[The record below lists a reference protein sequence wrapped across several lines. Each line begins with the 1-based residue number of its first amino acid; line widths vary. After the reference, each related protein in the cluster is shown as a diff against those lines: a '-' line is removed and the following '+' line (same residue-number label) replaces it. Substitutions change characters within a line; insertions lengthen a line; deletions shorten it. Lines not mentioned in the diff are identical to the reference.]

1 MKRKTMLIFL
11 FVALGLSAFVVLG
24 VSNLN
29 DNKIDTTKEYEV
41 TSYITQDVIDNMQ
54 DCSVDLCLE
63 EGYTPENLKEQ
74 ADDIVIGSVISL
86 DEGDPEVGL
95 FGVTTGKLLINE
107 TLRGDLQKG
116 QVIEYMKNGG
126 VMNMAEWEDTQ
137 PVNANLKRAYLRNQ
151 AGVDIDLE
159 NTYINILISDDIEIE
174 EGYTYL
180 IYLKENNGKYEII
193 GLDIGLR
200 KINVNYASK
209 LRAQNYDM
217 STLQVMNNKTGEFES
232 LQEYINTYI
241 NNSEE

>member
-11 FVALGLSAFVVLG
+11 FVALGLSAFVVLV

>member
-107 TLRGDLQKG
+107 TLRGELQKG

-217 STLQVMNNKTGEFES
+217 STLQVMNNETGEFES

>member
-107 TLRGDLQKG
+107 TLRGELQKG

>member
-1 MKRKTMLIFL
+1 MTKNNIFL

-217 STLQVMNNKTGEFES
+217 STLQVMNNETGEFES

>member
-217 STLQVMNNKTGEFES
+217 STLQVMNNETGEFES

>member
-74 ADDIVIGSVISL
+74 ADDIVIGSVLSL

-217 STLQVMNNKTGEFES
+217 STLQVMNNETGEFES

>member
-137 PVNANLKRAYLRNQ
+137 PINANLKRAYLRNQ

-217 STLQVMNNKTGEFES
+217 STLQVMNNETGEFES

>member
-232 LQEYINTYI
+232 LQNYINTYI

>member
-1 MKRKTMLIFL
+1 M
-11 FVALGLSAFVVLG
+11 
-24 VSNLN
+24 
-29 DNKIDTTKEYEV
+29 
-41 TSYITQDVIDNMQ
+41 
-54 DCSVDLCLE
+54 
-63 EGYTPENLKEQ
+63 
-74 ADDIVIGSVISL
+74 
-86 DEGDPEVGL
+86 

-217 STLQVMNNKTGEFES
+217 STLQVMNNETGEFES

>member
-11 FVALGLSAFVVLG
+11 FVALGLSAFVVLV

-217 STLQVMNNKTGEFES
+217 STLQVMNNETGEFES

>member
-1 MKRKTMLIFL
+1 MFL

-217 STLQVMNNKTGEFES
+217 STLQVMNNETGEFES

>member
-116 QVIEYMKNGG
+116 QVIEYKKNGG
-126 VMNMAEWEDTQ
+126 VMKMAEWEDTQ

-217 STLQVMNNKTGEFES
+217 STLQVMNNETGEFES

>member
-126 VMNMAEWEDTQ
+126 VMTW
-137 PVNANLKRAYLRNQ
+137 P
-151 AGVDIDLE
+151 
-159 NTYINILISDDIEIE
+159 
-174 EGYTYL
+174 
-180 IYLKENNGKYEII
+180 NGKI
-193 GLDIGLR
+193 L
-200 KINVNYASK
+200 N
-209 LRAQNYDM
+209 Q
-217 STLQVMNNKTGEFES
+217 
-232 LQEYINTYI
+232 
-241 NNSEE
+241 

>member
-1 MKRKTMLIFL
+1 M
-11 FVALGLSAFVVLG
+11 SAFVVLG

-217 STLQVMNNKTGEFES
+217 STLQVMNNETGEFES

>member
-11 FVALGLSAFVVLG
+11 FIALGLSAFVVLG

>member
-151 AGVDIDLE
+151 AGEDIDLE

>member
-54 DCSVDLCLE
+54 DCSVELCLE

-217 STLQVMNNKTGEFES
+217 STLQVMNNERGEFES